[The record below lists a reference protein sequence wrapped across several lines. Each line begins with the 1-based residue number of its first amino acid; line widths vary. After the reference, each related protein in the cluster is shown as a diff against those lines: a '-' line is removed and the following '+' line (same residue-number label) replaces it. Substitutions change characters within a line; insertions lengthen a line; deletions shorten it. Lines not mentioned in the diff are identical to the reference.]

1 MITNLDSFSWI
12 VMNGLGAAF
21 SLVCFLA
28 IFATNLLVPN
38 HQNVESSNVTNE
50 KVSTSTKMMFFSLF
64 CFVFFL
70 IMHFLAIKGIY
81 IFEMNTK
88 IFRITQFLELTFI
101 LGGCIISLLKKRKKR
116 ENVCD

>member
-12 VMNGLGAAF
+12 VMNRLGAAF

-50 KVSTSTKMMFFSLF
+50 K
-64 CFVFFL
+64 
-70 IMHFLAIKGIY
+70 GIY
-81 IFEMNTK
+81 KYKNDVFLTVL
-88 IFRITQFLELTFI
+88 FRFLSYYAFSGNKGDLHF
-101 LGGCIISLLKKRKKR
+101 
-116 ENVCD
+116 